1 MQTKPFTNMFGREV
15 ELTRNEFIDRWENKT
30 EGFYGLFLEQGN
42 TEHLRDFINEVK
54 ILAGL
59 QWDKAK

>member
-1 MQTKPFTNMFGREV
+1 MFGREV
-15 ELTRNEFIDRWENKT
+15 ELTRDQFIDRWENKT

-59 QWDKAK
+59 QWDNSK